1 MHEELKDETSAPP
14 LHPRTRLRSVDSST
28 RVLTTSSPSST
39 AAYSQPEELRQQV
52 ETETTTTMAEAAAAV
67 GVAAAAVQFFEFSLK
82 TLTLCKQIHD
92 NEKGATEANQEL
104 EASIGK
110 LKQIAEDLQLNVVL
124 PAVDRP
130 ITTARHDCVA
140 TIGDLEKL
148 LNDVKPRSRKRAF
161 ATARSAL
168 RAIRSKPKIEA
179 LQNQLSEAQRRFLA
193 AASVE
198 TRNDVARLLEEQ
210 GKSSDKML
218 QALLPELRTAYAA
231 SARGHAKTYKELLDI
246 STSSTAAHK
255 TTHGLLSEVQKG
267 HEATLKEHKTLQ
279 TTLSR
284 DLAAIEAQADMQH
297 SVVQTTSK
305 YKELLDSLYYP
316 EMFERQQSIKPPS
329 FGTFQWI
336 FDSSPPVQDDA
347 RWSPGARLRED
358 MRGVFARWLGSNEP
372 LFWISG
378 KAGSGKSSL
387 MSLIQSDP
395 RTATAL
401 TPWSNGLHV
410 YKFSFYFWRPGTE
423 LQKSI
428 CGLLRSLLYQLV
440 KAKPAIFDLVV
451 STNPALYNGWTTTS
465 LLAALRCSLPAFHED
480 RVFLMVD
487 GLDEYEDQHDAGLL
501 ELMLDC
507 QHMSHVKTCL
517 ASRPETAILAKL
529 KDYPS
534 LRLQDLNAHDIE
546 TFVRGKL
553 TPLGRSVTEELT
565 MDVIERA
572 AGVFLWAALV
582 TKSMESG
589 ALAGDDPRTLQLRL
603 ESTPVELDALFEQLL
618 ANMDKVHYETLSLCL
633 FHLGQKVWGDFDDMK
648 GSIALITAAMSASKC
663 IDSGEGFLSSCLETS
678 GHVVAQCKGLIEVH
692 HKGDPKSLSN
702 WTFDFRAKKLRP
714 ADANAVAMCYSH
726 HIRFVHRSAFDFFFG
741 DEGQH
746 GGRLSQTAVMIDI
759 GQLLHQTLD
768 GLKLLLKHGPMVLDG
783 SMARNY
789 FRMGVSVAV
798 SLASS
803 FGVDLTPW
811 LDDIYNDL
819 PTWYPHERMHIR
831 SSMAKECS
839 LRGDWEIEDTFWHAS
854 SIQDGYLSSRWN
866 TLMQSPHAKVFCS
879 TVLRSSVYDYG
890 RGTTSPKGI
899 DEWLHRCKRLIAV
912 LSLSEASSG
921 QGIVTAVAHV
931 RITDPVSSEILS
943 CDARGRMDEQTVK
956 VFNNLRQVARQLWA
970 LPSTSQIR
978 ILDTE
983 LYALFRK
990 LNLHLG
996 VELTSVRQRHMKVM
1010 PLQIQTNWALR
1021 RRPQQSD
1028 GFFRIL
1034 CLADVDWIRGYTD
1047 IMEQYGK
1054 DVVSLFDTRIE
1065 SLEALQEDVDS
1076 AYSAFP
1082 RFQGTQE
1089 DFSDCLEQILSKV
1102 RADEQGQLDAWQQ
1115 LYTLACV
1122 KTGFKYFWTIRTAET
1137 QWLAQITL

>member
-1 MHEELKDETSAPP
+1 
-14 LHPRTRLRSVDSST
+14 
-28 RVLTTSSPSST
+28 
-39 AAYSQPEELRQQV
+39 
-52 ETETTTTMAEAAAAV
+52 MAEAAAAV

-572 AGVFLWAALV
+572 DGVFLWAALV

>member
-1 MHEELKDETSAPP
+1 
-14 LHPRTRLRSVDSST
+14 V
-28 RVLTTSSPSST
+28 
-39 AAYSQPEELRQQV
+39 AAI
-52 ETETTTTMAEAAAAV
+52 

-82 TLTLCKQIHD
+82 TLALCKQIHD
-92 NEKGATEANQEL
+92 SEKGATEANQEL
-104 EASIGK
+104 ETSIGR
-110 LKQIAEDLQLNVVL
+110 LKQITEDLQLNVVL

-130 ITTARHDCVA
+130 ITIARQDCA
-140 TIGDLEKL
+140 AAIGDLETL
-148 LNDVKPRSRKRAF
+148 LDDVKPKSRKRPF

-179 LQNQLSEAQRRFLA
+179 LQSKLSEAQRRFLV
-193 AASVE
+193 AASLE
-198 TRNDVARLLEEQ
+198 TRNNVAQLLQEQ
-210 GKSSDKML
+210 DKISDKML
-218 QALLPELRTAYAA
+218 QALLPELRTAHVA
-231 SARGHAKTYKELLDI
+231 SASGHAKTHKELLDI
-246 STSSTAAHK
+246 SASSTAAHK
-255 TTHGLLSEVQKG
+255 TTHVLLSEVQQDHK
-267 HEATLKEHKTLQ
+267 ASLKEHKTLQ

-297 SVVQTTSK
+297 SVVRTTSK

-572 AGVFLWAALV
+572 DGVFLWAALV